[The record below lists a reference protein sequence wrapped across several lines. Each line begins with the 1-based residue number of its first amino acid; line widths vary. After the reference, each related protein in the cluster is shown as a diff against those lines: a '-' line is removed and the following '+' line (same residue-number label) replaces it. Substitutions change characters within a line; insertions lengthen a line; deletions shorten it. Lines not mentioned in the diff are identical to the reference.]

1 MISVNALHATA
12 DRHRDLEYRC
22 NHLKFIATAEQ
33 ETHCQLSRKLMATG
47 VVRDVKRDD
56 SQADTNTASISP
68 SESDQLQKGNT

>member
-12 DRHRDLEYRC
+12 DRHHDLEYRC

-33 ETHCQLSRKLMATG
+33 ETQLSRKLMATG